1 MEKYILNTL
10 SLETHFI
17 FSYLNKY
24 IVIVVFSSIDENSK
38 QGQDRVL
45 DKEQTLRPHHHKSHH
60 RQYHAT
66 HPHHPEVHL
75 ASPVPLWNNKK
86 FILLHDYRISTLIWL
101 MIVREKNPLFIIQLS
116 LINDCWY
123 TNLNSIKKHLSI
135 NKLQRSECTQH

>member
-10 SLETHFI
+10 SLKTHFI

-38 QGQDRVL
+38 QGQDGVL
-45 DKEQTLRPHHHKSHH
+45 HKEQTLRPHHHKRHH

-75 ASPVPLWNNKK
+75 APPVPLWNNKK
-86 FILLHDYRISTLIWL
+86 FTLLHDSINVNMTDDCK
-101 MIVREKNPLFIIQLS
+101 REKFLLH
-116 LINDCWY
+116 
-123 TNLNSIKKHLSI
+123 NSII
-135 NKLQRSECTQH
+135 IDKLLLIYNSKLYQDTFICK